1 MFMKPEDL
9 EGQNKLLIKQKKT
22 TCCCLGIIA
31 EISSPPPFFLLIS
44 CNIFVS
50 SYHFFQH
57 LRENKK
63 SAQSWSEKPK

>member
-9 EGQNKLLIKQKKT
+9 EGQNKLLIREKKT

-31 EISSPPPFFLLIS
+31 EISSPPFFLLIS